1 MADDLTNLL
10 QANRSASV
18 LQGIMNPAQVN
29 PLAAMTSAAQTAGT
43 IFDARAKQG
52 QGLWGQALQQSTDPT
67 TGVVDYQKAN
77 RIAAT
82 MGPAA
87 AQVAG
92 VNLGNNSNL
101 TGAQLEQAV
110 ARTNFVGSLAA
121 SGMNDPSDANWAK
134 IRAQAVAANLPPSAL
149 AEIDRI
155 SAMPQEQRGAEAYKH
170 VLGKMDALSQMARS
184 PYATPTMTNVGA
196 ATVPVTNI
204 PATPWSP
211 GSSTVRSGGATV
223 GPPAG
228 STTSAT
234 VPMDDQGI
242 IPQDANGVPARP
254 PKRWQPVMV
263 PTTAVP
269 GIPAGGQTVV
279 SPSSGASGGGSQPAP
294 TPPKPGAPPIPTG
307 YQPRTP
313 APNASGGGDTSGGT
327 DIPWQLPST
336 PVSAQ
341 PAPAVPTQAPAP
353 VPPTGSGPSVA
364 KPPLMTSAP
373 QGQPEKL
380 QADVA
385 AYTNDQAT
393 IPTQM
398 TRVQNI
404 AHAYDA
410 LNMLKSA
417 TGKGAAG
424 INDVRS
430 YLQTLGLLPQGAVK
444 EQELFEIARKYAERS
459 MLDAA
464 GGASTDLG
472 KRMQETAS
480 PGTILSTS
488 ANFELMRNDLGKSLQ
503 TVAAYKDQPDKTGT
517 GYLENRA
524 KLADVTDPRG
534 FVWSLYSTEEQAKI
548 NAEVEK
554 NPDAAAKLHK
564 AIGMA
569 GRLQLQAPVT
579 TPAVRQKQSFLAPP
593 AMSAQNPLQ
602 MTG

>member
-1 MADDLTNLL
+1 
-10 QANRSASV
+10 
-18 LQGIMNPAQVN
+18 
-29 PLAAMTSAAQTAGT
+29 
-43 IFDARAKQG
+43 
-52 QGLWGQALQQSTDPT
+52 
-67 TGVVDYQKAN
+67 
-77 RIAAT
+77 
-82 MGPAA
+82 
-87 AQVAG
+87 
-92 VNLGNNSNL
+92 
-101 TGAQLEQAV
+101 
-110 ARTNFVGSLAA
+110 
-121 SGMNDPSDANWAK
+121 
-134 IRAQAVAANLPPSAL
+134 
-149 AEIDRI
+149 
-155 SAMPQEQRGAEAYKH
+155 
-170 VLGKMDALSQMARS
+170 
-184 PYATPTMTNVGA
+184 
-196 ATVPVTNI
+196 
-204 PATPWSP
+204 
-211 GSSTVRSGGATV
+211 
-223 GPPAG
+223 
-228 STTSAT
+228 
-234 VPMDDQGI
+234 
-242 IPQDANGVPARP
+242 
-254 PKRWQPVMV
+254 
-263 PTTAVP
+263 
-269 GIPAGGQTVV
+269 
-279 SPSSGASGGGSQPAP
+279 
-294 TPPKPGAPPIPTG
+294 
-307 YQPRTP
+307 
-313 APNASGGGDTSGGT
+313 
-327 DIPWQLPST
+327 
-336 PVSAQ
+336 
-341 PAPAVPTQAPAP
+341 
-353 VPPTGSGPSVA
+353 
-364 KPPLMTSAP
+364 MTSAP